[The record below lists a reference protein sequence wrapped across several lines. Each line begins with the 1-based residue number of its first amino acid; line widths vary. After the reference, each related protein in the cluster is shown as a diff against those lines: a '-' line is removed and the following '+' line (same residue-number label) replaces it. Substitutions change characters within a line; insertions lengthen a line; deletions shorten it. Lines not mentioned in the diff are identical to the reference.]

1 MGNKLFSRIHYF
13 MSKMWDQRYAESK
26 YIYGKNA
33 NAFFEE
39 QLNLLGSGKI
49 LLPGEG
55 EGRNAAYAASKGW
68 EVDAFDYS
76 KQAVENARVFFEKNK
91 VDVNM
96 YHGSILDHPSVIEKY
111 DALALLYLH
120 LPSLDRKAVHRFTAD
135 SLKPGGVVVM
145 EVFSKKQIGRNSGG
159 PQKEDMLYDIS
170 EIRKDFHE
178 FDISVLEEVETH
190 LSEGKL
196 HDGNAMVIRFV
207 GRKKNI

>member
-1 MGNKLFSRIHYF
+1 MKE
-13 MSKMWDQRYAESK
+13 MWNQRYAESK
-26 YIYGKNA
+26 YIYGEKPNS
-33 NAFFEE
+33 FFEE
-39 QLNLLGSGKI
+39 QLNFLDSGNI

-55 EGRNAAYAASKGW
+55 EGRNAAYAARKGW

-76 KQAVENARVFFEKNK
+76 EQAVENAKEFFVENK

-96 YHGSILDHPSVIEKY
+96 YRGSILDHPSVFEKY

-120 LPSLDRKAVHRFTAD
+120 LPSQHRSIAHCFIAD
-135 SLKPGGVVVM
+135 SLKPGGIVLM
-145 EVFSKKQIGRNSGG
+145 EVFSKNQLGRKSGG

-170 EIRKDFHE
+170 EIKRDFE
-178 FDISVLEEVETH
+178 AFDILVLKEVETY

-196 HDGNAMVIRFV
+196 HDGKAMVIRFV

>member
-1 MGNKLFSRIHYF
+1 

-26 YIYGKNA
+26 YIYGKKA

-39 QLNLLGSGKI
+39 QLNLLSSGKV
-49 LLPGEG
+49 LLPAEG

-68 EVDAFDYS
+68 AVDAFDYS
-76 KQAVENARVFFEKNK
+76 KQAVENARVFFEENK

-96 YHGSILDHPSVIEKY
+96 YHGSILDHPTVVEKY

-120 LPSLDRKAVHRFTAD
+120 LPSQERMKTHHFVAD

-145 EVFSKKQIGRNSGG
+145 EVFSKRQIGRNSGG
-159 PQKEDMLYDIS
+159 PQKEDMLYDIL
-170 EIRKDFHE
+170 EIRRDFHE
-178 FDISVLEEVETH
+178 FDISVLEEVEIY

-196 HDGNAMVIRFV
+196 HNGNAMVIRFV

>member
-1 MGNKLFSRIHYF
+1 
-13 MSKMWDQRYAESK
+13 MWDQRYAESK
-26 YIYGKNA
+26 NIYGEKA

-39 QLNLLGSGKI
+39 QLNLLCVGKM

-76 KQAVENARVFFEKNK
+76 KQAVENAQVLFKKNK
-91 VDVNM
+91 LDVNV
-96 YHGSILDHPSVIEKY
+96 YHGSILDHPSVSGKY

-120 LPSLDRKAVHRFTAD
+120 LPSRDRIIAHRFIAD

-145 EVFSKKQIGRNSGG
+145 EVFSKRQIGRNSGG
-159 PQKEDMLYDIS
+159 PQNEDMLYDIS
-170 EIRKDFHE
+170 EIRRDFEE

-190 LSEGKL
+190 LSEGNL
-196 HDGNAMVIRFV
+196 HNGKAMVVRFV